1 MQFISLFWPNHL
13 PKRIEKFRKR
23 FDHHW
28 IIEMSDEGIRVPTWA
43 LPAFLAVLSG
53 AVVWGAS
60 EARAQATQEEVDRIE
75 AVVEKT
81 VAEAQATG
89 KLAAV
94 NATKIEA
101 IVDSLAEQAETAKAS
116 DQKLQQLIEIML
128 KNQN

>member
-1 MQFISLFWPNHL
+1 MA
-13 PKRIEKFRKR
+13 
-23 FDHHW
+23 
-28 IIEMSDEGIRVPTWA
+28 DEGIRVPTWA
-43 LPAFLAVLSG
+43 LPAVLAILSG

-101 IVDSLAEQAETAKAS
+101 IVDSLAEQSETAKAS
-116 DQKLQQLIEIML
+116 DAKLQQLIEIML

>member
-1 MQFISLFWPNHL
+1 
-13 PKRIEKFRKR
+13 
-23 FDHHW
+23 
-28 IIEMSDEGIRVPTWA
+28 MSDEGIRVPTWA

-75 AVVEKT
+75 AAVVNVVE
-81 VAEAQATG
+81 EAQATG

-101 IVDSLAEQAETAKAS
+101 IVDSLAEQSETAKAS
-116 DQKLQQLIEIML
+116 DAKLQQLIEIML

>member
-1 MQFISLFWPNHL
+1 
-13 PKRIEKFRKR
+13 
-23 FDHHW
+23 
-28 IIEMSDEGIRVPTWA
+28 MSDEGIRVPTWA
-43 LPAFLAVLSG
+43 LPAILSVLSG
-53 AVVWGAS
+53 AGVWGAS

-75 AVVEKT
+75 AVGEKT